1 MTRHKNQ
8 SELGKLTRDYDERML
23 TLMRQL
29 PLSGVIE
36 TAERKV
42 NKSQVLILN
51 QLLELVKN

>member
-8 SELGKLTRDYDERML
+8 SEVGKLTRDYDERML

-36 TAERKV
+36 TADHKV

>member
-36 TAERKV
+36 TADHKV